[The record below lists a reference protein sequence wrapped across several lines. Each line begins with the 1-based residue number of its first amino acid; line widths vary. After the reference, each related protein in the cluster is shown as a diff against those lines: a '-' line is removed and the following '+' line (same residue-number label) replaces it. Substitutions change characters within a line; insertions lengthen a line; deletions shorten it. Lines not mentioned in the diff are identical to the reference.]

1 MEIFIIM
8 MIACG
13 IIGFFIDGGRG
24 AALGGLL
31 GIIGLVIAAIMHDK
45 EKNDQ

>member
-8 MIACG
+8 MITCG
-13 IIGFFIDGGRG
+13 VIGIFIDGGRG

-31 GIIGLVIAAIMHDK
+31 GIIGLVIAAILHDK
-45 EKNDQ
+45 EQK